1 MGCPETLWMS
11 HGWKRSRSDWM
22 GLWETWSSERC
33 PSPYQGGWTRWPL
46 KVPSSPKHSV
56 THSKDF
62 SWQQRPH
69 PECLSLC
76 LHNPAKPLLHTDDQF
91 MCIWLQLLSPTS
103 VNHLPSCMWLKN
115 ECFQPKPVHWVAER
129 DRWCKLQHFPPRRR
143 EMWAC
148 TTGCLC
154 QNIRLLVKT
163 KSKKPL
169 FISI

>member
-11 HGWKRSRSDWM
+11 HGWKHSRSDWM

-56 THSKDF
+56 TLSKDF

-76 LHNPAKPLLHTDDQF
+76 LHNPAKPLLHTHDQF

-115 ECFQPKPVHWVAER
+115 ECFQPKPVGLKGIDGANCNTFHLGGGRCGPVPL
-129 DRWCKLQHFPPRRR
+129 DVC
-143 EMWAC
+143 
-148 TTGCLC
+148 
-154 QNIRLLVKT
+154 VK
-163 KSKKPL
+163 
-169 FISI
+169 I